1 MLMAVCLKGG
11 KVFDLRNNVLLDADV
26 IIEDGKIRKVAGRS
40 EGKVSD
46 AASKGARIID
56 ASGCVVMPGFKNAHT
71 HSPMVFFRSLADDL
85 PLERWLNEVIFPYEA
100 KLTQDDVYFGSLLA
114 IMEYLKNG
122 ITACQDMYFFQDSV
136 AKAFVQAGMRCVLN
150 GSLTSNA
157 KSPDYDTQKEE
168 DASYERIMSENDRF
182 SSLSP
187 LISYALGVH
196 STYTTSARLMKGAS
210 RAVRE
215 LRKGF
220 YLHMNETAF
229 EASTAFSKFGA
240 YNVQYADSL
249 GLFDYGGGIFHGVHM
264 QDAELDI
271 MKAKGVGAA
280 LNPCSNA
287 KLNSGVPDFERYAR
301 YRILTG
307 LGTDGASSNNSL
319 DIFKEMWTLQALNH
333 IKFDNILAPKPY
345 DIVRAAT
352 EGSAKFM
359 KLDSSLYV
367 EEGQNADLI
376 MVDIGDVNAV
386 PFTDICKYL
395 VYSANVSNI
404 RMTMVAGKVLYCDG
418 KYDIG
423 FDKNDVIKEVV
434 ARLNR
439 IRNGK

>member
-1 MLMAVCLKGG
+1 MAICLKGG
-11 KVFDLRNNVLLDADV
+11 KVFDLRNNALLDADV
-26 IIEDGKIRKVAGRS
+26 IVDGGKITRIASRS
-40 EGKVSD
+40 E
-46 AASKGARIID
+46 AKGDGGVPKNARIID

-100 KLTQDDVYFGSLLA
+100 KLTPDDVYFGSLLA

-122 ITACQDMYFFQDSV
+122 ITACLDMYFFQDSV
-136 AKAFVQAGMRCVLN
+136 AKAFVQAGVRCVVN

-168 DASYERIMSENDRF
+168 DASYERILSENDRF

-187 LISYALGVH
+187 LISYAPGVH
-196 STYTTSARLMKGAS
+196 SSYTTSARLMKGVS
-210 RAVRE
+210 RAVRK
-215 LRKGF
+215 LQKGF
-220 YLHMNETAF
+220 YVHMNETAF
-229 EASTAFSKFGA
+229 EASTAFSKFGM

-264 QDAELDI
+264 QDVELDI
-271 MKAKGVGAA
+271 MKAKGVGVS

-301 YRILTG
+301 HGILTG

-345 DIVRAAT
+345 DIVKAAT
-352 EGSAKFM
+352 VGSAKLM

-376 MVDIGDVNAV
+376 MVDISDVNAA
-386 PFTDICKYL
+386 PFTDICKFL

-404 RMTMVAGKVLYCDG
+404 KMTMVAGKTLYHDG

-423 FDKNDVIKEVV
+423 FDKADVIKEVV
-434 ARLNR
+434 TRLNR